1 MDADVRTQICE
12 FFDIKSLLKE
22 QEDVICAFQEGR
34 DVFVCIPTG
43 MGKSLTF
50 QSIGFLR
57 PEQTV
62 LVFSPLVNIIID
74 EQTAFLNSKG
84 LSACSINQ
92 VSFIS
97 CLDFK
102 LCFVHFFYLAMPW
115 LGSGDDTDS
124 RVADILYYSL

>member
-12 FFDIKSLLKE
+12 FFDIKSLIKE

-34 DVFVCIPTG
+34 DVFVSIPTG

-62 LVFSPLVNIIID
+62 LVFSPLVNIID

-97 CLDFK
+97 
-102 LCFVHFFYLAMPW
+102 
-115 LGSGDDTDS
+115 
-124 RVADILYYSL
+124 

>member
-62 LVFSPLVNIIID
+62 LVFSPQGPYSRTSYYKIVSYIYDKIV
-74 EQTAFLNSKG
+74 TFCSNS
-84 LSACSINQ
+84 AICSK
-92 VSFIS
+92 
-97 CLDFK
+97 C
-102 LCFVHFFYLAMPW
+102 Y
-115 LGSGDDTDS
+115 S
-124 RVADILYYSL
+124 RTFATK

>member
-22 QEDVICAFQEGR
+22 QEDVICAFQGGR
-34 DVFVCIPTG
+34 NVFVCIPTG

-57 PEQTV
+57 P
-62 LVFSPLVNIIID
+62 LVNIID

-97 CLDFK
+97 
-102 LCFVHFFYLAMPW
+102 
-115 LGSGDDTDS
+115 
-124 RVADILYYSL
+124 